1 VDQKRLKIAHHE
13 IGHAVMALICGQAIQ
28 KVSLREMD
36 SPRGTDKYHAFTK
49 LEPIDPKIKF
59 TVQSAL
65 QRIMISL
72 GGYASEILFS
82 DGGSAGV
89 GGDDLSIA
97 AKLTEDVLEVEEF
110 RSWVAKLPIPGPSA
124 LDRVE
129 NVLVRKCI
137 VSAIDA
143 CVKAL
148 APHKPV
154 IQVIAKEL
162 YEREELTGDDVAA
175 LFRSSMQSS
184 QRANQMNRPAPVL

>member
-1 VDQKRLKIAHHE
+1 MDQKRLEIAHHE
-13 IGHAVMALICGQAIQ
+13 IGHVVMALICGRAIQ

-36 SPRGTDKYHAFTK
+36 SPRGTDKYQAFTK
-49 LEPIDPKIKF
+49 LEPVDPKIKF
-59 TVQSAL
+59 TVEKAL
-65 QRIMISL
+65 QGIMISL
-72 GGYASEILFS
+72 GGYASESLFF
-82 DGGSAGV
+82 DGSAGV
-89 GGDDLSIA
+89 GGDDLTVA
-97 AKLTEDVLEVEEF
+97 AKLAEDVLQVEEF

-124 LDRVE
+124 LDRIE
-129 NVLVRKCI
+129 NVLVRTCI

-175 LFRSSMQSS
+175 LFKSFMQSS
-184 QRANQMNRPAPVL
+184 QRANQINRPSPVL